1 VGVGRLEKRI
11 IAQFLAT
18 SPPMDSILTLG
29 RQRIGQGKFA
39 VSVDSDLRSQ
49 LRSLEEFE
57 WLDEALV
64 TSGRCRKCD
73 ALDMSPY
80 EGASILADLSE
91 PDLPRR
97 LHDRFDVVIDFGT
110 TEHVIDIASGLRN
123 SFGLVKP
130 GGYLLMS
137 VPTDGFSGHGYWQL
151 SPAALF
157 DLFEDGAASSVSAF
171 SACPATPNARMRAVE
186 SPSSLRGQRTRPPK
200 SPNFPAYLIALVR
213 KERDLLKRSVYQ
225 ADYLEEWGSGRTDTP
240 PAVLPDRR
248 QDLFTQMSLERLGVR
263 GATQNV
269 RQTLRNAALVVM
281 PGPLIEWMQRDD
293 PKT

>member
-1 VGVGRLEKRI
+1 MGVGRLEKRI
-11 IAQFLAT
+11 LAQFLAT
-18 SPPMDSILTLG
+18 SPPIDSILTLG
-29 RQRIGQGKFA
+29 RQRIGQEKLA
-39 VSVDSDLRSQ
+39 VRVDSDLRSK
-49 LRSLEEFE
+49 LGSLEEYG

-64 TSGRCRKCD
+64 ASGRCRKCD
-73 ALDMSPY
+73 ALDLSPY
-80 EGASILADLSE
+80 EHASILADLSE

-123 SFGLVKP
+123 SFGLVRP

-171 SACPATPNARMRAVE
+171 SACPATPNARMRAIAN
-186 SPSSLRGQRTRPPK
+186 PNSSRGKRTRPPK

-213 KERDLLKRSVYQ
+213 KERDLLKRAVYQ
-225 ADYLEEWGSGRTDTP
+225 ADYLEEWGSAGTDTP
-240 PAVLPDRR
+240 PAVLPDQR

-263 GATQNV
+263 GVTQNV
-269 RQTLRNAALVVM
+269 RQTLRNAAFVLM
-281 PGPLIEWMQRDD
+281 PGSLLGWVQRDD